1 VRKRPTIEF
10 VHTGIGVHP
19 CRMLSQGEAT
29 TQYRWGQ
36 LVSELSRNEE
46 RSNRIYH
53 GLLELVA
60 EGKQVL
66 VISDRLNIL
75 DRLSTALLAPPT
87 VNYARITGDTTPSM
101 RAEFLLRFN
110 KKKHQVLLCSNVA
123 EYLAINELEFD
134 YLFLVTPT
142 SHSSFKRRYNLVSQ
156 HKTPPIIRDYVDD
169 VAWIR
174 STIKKRIATA
184 FSKGWGVTITEKP
197 EGEDNMANRHEEKP
211 AYCGRIGA
219 RVTLKNGIC
228 PECGWHAAEPPRCTE
243 CGSQKPP
250 QIYSKRKLATVR
262 TASRIPEKYIVVSGA
277 GQSDFGHGEDP
288 WETTAYDL
296 ALLEGGVENCNI
308 VKYTSVIPPEAKEI
322 TMEEAKQQ
330 RLFQHG
336 MVLEC
341 IMAQVNG
348 GEDEH
353 ICAGVGTFE
362 VWDRQPVDFG
372 RYENTLIGGFAVEY
386 EGNASPEKAQRLLNE
401 SMIGLFERRYG
412 RSYSFD
418 KDNQPVGPHIKNKK
432 FHTKD
437 LVVDEDYGTVLVGL
451 CFVSFQVPT
460 F

>member
-1 VRKRPTIEF
+1 MRKKPTIEF

-19 CRMLSQGEAT
+19 YRMLSQGEAT

-110 KKKHQVLLCSNVA
+110 KKKHQVLLCSSVA
-123 EYLAINELEFD
+123 ENLAINELEFD
-134 YLFLVTPT
+134 HLFLVTPT

-174 STIKKRIATA
+174 SIIKKRIATA

-211 AYCGRIGA
+211 AYCGRIGGP
-219 RVTLKNGIC
+219 VTIQENGRC
-228 PECGWHAAEPPRCTE
+228 PECGWRLEENPPPYR
-243 CGSQKPP
+243 
-250 QIYSKRKLATVR
+250 RVNMN
-262 TASRIPEKYIVVSGA
+262 TASRIPEKYIVIAGA
-277 GQSDFGHGEDP
+277 GQSSFGPGEDP

-296 ALLEGGVENCNI
+296 ALLEGGVEHCNI
-308 VKYTSVIPPEAKEI
+308 VKYTSVIPPEAKQI
-322 TMEEAKQQ
+322 TLEEAKHQ

-348 GEDEH
+348 NKHDA
-353 ICAGVGTFE
+353 ICAGVGTFN
-362 VWDRQPVDFG
+362 V
-372 RYENTLIGGFAVEY
+372 YERIRGGMERNELVGGFAVEY
-386 EGNASPEKAQRLLNE
+386 EGKGSPKYAGEMLAASMQ
-401 SMIGLFERRYG
+401 GLFDRRYKG
-412 RSYSFD
+412 
-418 KDNQPVGPHIKNKK
+418 KNDYYMADQQ
-432 FHTKD
+432 FHTKS
-437 LVVDEDYGTVLVGL
+437 LIVDEDYGTVLVGL
-451 CFVSFQVPT
+451 CFVTFQVPT